1 MLKVRRLRLFLTF
14 ASIFSALSCHRPARS
29 GALIDAYREADCVVP
44 TMARGIEPQTR
55 GWDARITIAGKAT
68 ARIQGFDAVGGQI
81 DVHYGR
87 DGESVTAV
95 NYRDFIYPS
104 DVRLNDR
111 HDRLY
116 VKARGFGRHV
126 EGNMAPRVRLAE
138 SQGSATS
145 AHRSGRASRGMPNA
159 AEMTLVRIQV
169 GTNDS
174 LTSSTLFGDRR
185 DPAGRSAD
193 WRSDYNGCIH

>member
-1 MLKVRRLRLFLTF
+1 MGRADHDRR
-14 ASIFSALSCHRPARS
+14 
-29 GALIDAYREADCVVP
+29 
-44 TMARGIEPQTR
+44 
-55 GWDARITIAGKAT
+55 KAT

-116 VKARGFGRHV
+116 VKARGFAAAMSKETWLHEYDLQNRKV
-126 EGNMAPRVRLAE
+126 VRRQLIDPVVLPE
-138 SQGSATS
+138 ECP
-145 AHRSGRASRGMPNA
+145 MPQ
-159 AEMTLVRIQV
+159 R
-169 GTNDS
+169 
-174 LTSSTLFGDRR
+174 
-185 DPAGRSAD
+185 
-193 WRSDYNGCIH
+193 

>member
-29 GALIDAYREADCVVP
+29 GALIDAYREADCVAP

-116 VKARGFGRHV
+116 VKARGFAAAMSKETWLHEYDLQNRK
-126 EGNMAPRVRLAE
+126 EVRRQLIDLVVLPE
-138 SQGSATS
+138 ECP
-145 AHRSGRASRGMPNA
+145 MPQ
-159 AEMTLVRIQV
+159 R
-169 GTNDS
+169 
-174 LTSSTLFGDRR
+174 
-185 DPAGRSAD
+185 
-193 WRSDYNGCIH
+193 